1 MNWRQRL
8 TGLLLTAASIASLA
22 QDKPV
27 ELRFAHWMPAQHDLA
42 RLGFEPWARSVEA
55 ASKGSIRVVIYPAQ
69 QLGKAADHYDL
80 ARDGIADLAWVS
92 PGYQAGRFP
101 IFAASE
107 LPLMISVPGSGSEA
121 VDTWYRKYAAS
132 EMKDVKYCFAHLHVG
147 AFHSKKPVTEPDQLK
162 GMKVRSSNGMISQ
175 YMTLNGA
182 TNVQVAAVEARD
194 ALEKGVAD
202 ALTFPWHTLSAFG
215 VDKAV
220 KYHTDLRIY
229 AGTFAWVLNRGWYD
243 KLSASQKAVVDD
255 HCSSRWANRV
265 GAAWGDFEDE
275 GINKIRNSPGHTILN
290 LTSAQ
295 LSMWKASAKPVADQ
309 WGAAVTKAGG
319 NSKLILD
326 ELRGELAKHK
336 ALY

>member
-1 MNWRQRL
+1 MKWHIYL
-8 TGLLLTAASIASLA
+8 ASLA
-22 QDKPV
+22 LACTSFTVSAQDKLV
-27 ELRFAHWMPAQHDLA
+27 ELRLAHWMPAQHEVA

-55 ASKGSIRVVIYPAQ
+55 ASKGSIKVVIYPAQ

-80 ARDGIADLAWVS
+80 ARDGIADIAWVS

-107 LPLMISVPGSGSEA
+107 LPLMINAPGAGSEA
-121 VDTWYRKYAAS
+121 MDAWYRKYAAS
-132 EMKDVKYCFAHLHVG
+132 EMKDVKYCFSHLHVG
-147 AFHSKKPVTEPDQLK
+147 ALHSKKPVSEPSQLK

-194 ALEKGVAD
+194 ALDKGVAD
-202 ALTFPWHTLSAFG
+202 AITFPWSTLSIFG

-229 AGTFAWVLNRGWYD
+229 AGTFVWVMNRSWYD
-243 KLSASQKAVVDD
+243 KLSAIQKGVIDD
-255 HCSSRWANRV
+255 HCNAAWSNRI
-265 GAAWGDFEDE
+265 GAAWGDFEDA
-275 GINKIRNSPGHTILN
+275 GIEKIRKTPGHTIIT
-290 LTSAQ
+290 LTPAQ
-295 LSMWKASAKPVADQ
+295 LTAWKVAAQPVTEQ
-309 WGAAVTKAGG
+309 WGVAVTKAGG
-319 NSKLILD
+319 NPKSILE
-326 ELRGELAKHK
+326 ELRGELAKRK